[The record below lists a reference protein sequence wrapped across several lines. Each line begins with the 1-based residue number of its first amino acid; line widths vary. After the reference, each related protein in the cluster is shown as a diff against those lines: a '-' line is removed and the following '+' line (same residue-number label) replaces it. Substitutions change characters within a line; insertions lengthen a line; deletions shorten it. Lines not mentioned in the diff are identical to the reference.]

1 MRNEN
6 NDDIE
11 DIYNHY
17 NCNNEVVMN
26 DHNDNDEIMKI
37 GNNKVKILLKKKQ
50 LFFIIYTKFCRNS
63 IIVSHLQKIF

>member
-17 NCNNEVVMN
+17 NCNNNEVVMN
-26 DHNDNDEIMKI
+26 DHNDNDEIMNM
-37 GNNKVKILLKKKQ
+37 GNNKVKILLKKKET
-50 LFFIIYTKFCRNS
+50 FF
-63 IIVSHLQKIF
+63 